1 MTLSTMEMQF
11 VTQLVLERAGVVLD
25 DEKRDFVETRVRDC
39 ARKFN
44 FESGQILVEHLKSS
58 HYSRLHRQ
66 LIEELVDDDTHF
78 FRDFPV
84 FKNMRHELIPKLL
97 ERNKESKKLRIWC
110 GACSSGQ
117 EAYSIAIMMK
127 EAIPGLKD
135 WDVKIIG
142 SDMSKKLLEKAAD
155 AVYSQAEVSRGMPA
169 PLLLKHFHKDVTK
182 WVINDDHK
190 SIVEFRQINLN
201 GKWDELPGKWDEKP
215 VFDII
220 FLRNVITYFSRSVRE
235 ALLRKLPHH
244 MHEDSYLILGKDEQ
258 PKDDSGLF
266 EVSGEDKYSTYQM
279 APDRPT
285 LAAAAPQA
293 DAEGEAAPA
302 ASTAPVA
309 PAEEADSKVLVT
321 FRYKDLQSVMDMVFR
336 DVDPEAHVFLG
347 LKKAPM
353 PGEQLFQVVNTVPD
367 WAKKKDG

>member
-1 MTLSTMEMQF
+1 MEMQF

-25 DEKRDFVETRVRDC
+25 DAKRDFVETRVRDC

-97 ERNKESKKLRIWC
+97 ERNQESKKLRIWC

-127 EAIPGLKD
+127 EAIPSLKD
-135 WDVKIIG
+135 WNLKIVG
-142 SDMSKKLLEKAAD
+142 SDMSKRLLEKASD
-155 AVYSQAEVSRGMPA
+155 GVYSQAEVSRGMPA

-182 WVINDDHK
+182 WVVNDDHK
-190 SIVEFRQINLN
+190 SIVEFRQVNLN

-220 FLRNVITYFSRSVRE
+220 FLRNVITYFSRNVRE
-235 ALLRKLPHH
+235 SLLRKLPQH

-258 PKDDSGLF
+258 PSNDSGLF
-266 EVSGEDKYSTYQM
+266 EASGEGKFCAYQLAGDRPGLAPAGQSAEKSQAPPTKSKDGPI
-279 APDRPT
+279 APD
-285 LAAAAPQA
+285 
-293 DAEGEAAPA
+293 GEP
-302 ASTAPVA
+302 
-309 PAEEADSKVLVT
+309 DSKVLVT

-336 DVDPEAHVFLG
+336 DVDPDAHVFLG
-347 LKKAPM
+347 LKKAPLK
-353 PGEQLFQVVNTVPD
+353 GEQLFQVVSTVPD
-367 WAKKKDG
+367 WAKKKGD

>member
-1 MTLSTMEMQF
+1 MEMQF

-25 DEKRDFVETRVRDC
+25 DDKRDFVETRVRDC

-84 FKNMRHELIPKLL
+84 FKNMRHDLIPKLL

-127 EAIPGLKD
+127 EAIPTLKD

-155 AVYSQAEVSRGMPA
+155 ATYSQAEVSRGMPA

-215 VFDII
+215 IFDII
-220 FLRNVITYFSRSVRE
+220 FLRNVITYFSRTVRE
-235 ALLRKLPHH
+235 SLLRKLPGH
-244 MHEDSYLILGKDEQ
+244 MHEDSYLILGKEEQ
-258 PKDDSGLF
+258 PKDDAGLF
-266 EVSGEDKYSTYQM
+266 EVSGEDKYSTYQL
-279 APDRPT
+279 APDRPV
-285 LAAAAPQA
+285 AAESTSTTAAESEQT
-293 DAEGEAAPA
+293 AESA
-302 ASTAPVA
+302 APVA
-309 PAEEADSKVLVT
+309 PDGEPDSKVLVT

-336 DVDPEAHVFLG
+336 DVDPDAHVFLG
-347 LKKAPM
+347 LKNKPLAA
-353 PGEQLFQVVNTVPD
+353 EQLFQVVNTVPD
-367 WAKKKDG
+367 WAKKKDD

>member
-25 DEKRDFVETRVRDC
+25 DDKRDFVETRVRDC

-97 ERNKESKKLRIWC
+97 ERNKDSKKLRIWC

-127 EAIPGLKD
+127 EAIPTLKD

-155 AVYSQAEVSRGMPA
+155 AIYSQAEVSRGMPA

-190 SIVEFRQINLN
+190 AMVEFKQINLN
-201 GKWDELPGKWDEKP
+201 GKWDELPGKWDGRP

-235 ALLRKLPHH
+235 ALLRKLPQH

-266 EVSGEDKYSTYQM
+266 EASGDAKFSTYQL
-279 APDRPT
+279 APDRPS
-285 LAAAAPQA
+285 LAPSP
-293 DAEGEAAPA
+293 AESTEDEAAPA
-302 ASTAPVA
+302 AAAAPVA
-309 PAEEADSKVLVT
+309 PDGEPDSKVLVT

-347 LKKAPM
+347 LKNKPLA
-353 PGEQLFQVVNTVPD
+353 GEQLFQVVNTVPD
-367 WAKKKDG
+367 WAKKKDE